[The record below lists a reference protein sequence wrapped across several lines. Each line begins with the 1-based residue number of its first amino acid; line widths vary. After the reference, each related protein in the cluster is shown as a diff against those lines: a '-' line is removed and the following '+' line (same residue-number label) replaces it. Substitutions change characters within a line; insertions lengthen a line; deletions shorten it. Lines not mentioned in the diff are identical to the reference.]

1 MNIVKLYF
9 KIVYDKKTS
18 ILTYL
23 VIFTVVFGLFTAY
36 MQTNNSMPDAYESV
50 KTNIAF
56 IDHDQSAESALLK
69 EYLHEKT
76 EIKQVGSST
85 SEIQDALFY
94 DEVDTVVQVP
104 KGFGHAF
111 RKGKENLLDVAQ
123 RPDSA
128 QGMMLKQQ
136 MNAYLQRVYTYQA
149 QFPNETLTQ
158 IKQRADADLKVKSKM
173 QLSSGERIN
182 MKVVTRGMYFNYM
195 SYVLLAI
202 ILMVVG
208 LTMHSVYRSEIL
220 KRNSVSPTS
229 SLHMNSFLV
238 LSNILFGIIIWLI
251 MIVVIFIFN
260 GDVMMNTSGMLL
272 LLNSLLFAIMTVT
285 LAFMF
290 SALTCTVRYVEDV
303 MNGISN
309 VVSLGF
315 SFLGGAFVPQ
325 HLIPSGILTFAK
337 LLPSYWYVNLNDA
350 LTSQMQVDT
359 GTWTKVWQ
367 TYGVLSLFAITFFL
381 IGLVIMRKHRSQDE
395 FVDNNKA

>member
-1 MNIVKLYF
+1 
-9 KIVYDKKTS
+9 
-18 ILTYL
+18 
-23 VIFTVVFGLFTAY
+23 
-36 MQTNNSMPDAYESV
+36 
-50 KTNIAF
+50 
-56 IDHDQSAESALLK
+56 
-69 EYLHEKT
+69 
-76 EIKQVGSST
+76 
-85 SEIQDALFY
+85 
-94 DEVDTVVQVP
+94 
-104 KGFGHAF
+104 
-111 RKGKENLLDVAQ
+111 
-123 RPDSA
+123 
-128 QGMMLKQQ
+128 MLKQQ

-350 LTSQMQVDT
+350 LTWQMQVDT

-367 TYGVLSLFAITFFL
+367 TYGVLSLFAVTFFL